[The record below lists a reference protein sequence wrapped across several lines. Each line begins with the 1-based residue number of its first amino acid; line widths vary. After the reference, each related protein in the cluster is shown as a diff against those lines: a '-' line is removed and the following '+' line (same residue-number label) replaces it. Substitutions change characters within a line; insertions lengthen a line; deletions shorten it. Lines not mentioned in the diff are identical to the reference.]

1 MALFVREPGP
11 PLAQFVN
18 VIWLSQGHVPG
29 PHRRERVLPAG
40 DCALIVDLADPRGY
54 AGVSGP
60 HSRGFEIDVA
70 AQFALGGVAFKPG
83 GAYPFFDVPLH
94 TLADD
99 FVALGDVWGCLATE
113 LRERVLEAPTP
124 DLKFAAFEDVLK
136 RRLARAPDRHPGV
149 VYAIAAFERAP
160 GASVIEVAGRTG
172 MSHRRFL
179 DLFDSEVGLTPK
191 VFCRILRF
199 QRVLRRVDTGRD
211 VDWTDVALS
220 CGYYDQA
227 HFIHDFQ
234 VFAGMTPTMYEQ
246 RRVSM
251 RHVAVLD

>member
-18 VIWLSQGHVPG
+18 AIWLSQGHVPG
-29 PHRRERVLPAG
+29 PHRHERVLPAG

-60 HSRGFEIDVA
+60 HSCGFEIEVA

-83 GAYPFFDVPLH
+83 GAFPFFDVPLH
-94 TLADD
+94 TLAND
-99 FVALGDVWGCLATE
+99 FVALGDVWGGFASE
-113 LRERVLEAPTP
+113 LRERVLEARTP
-124 DLKFAAFEDVLK
+124 DEKFAAFEDMLQ
-136 RRLARAPDRHPGV
+136 RRLASAPDRHPGV
-149 VYAIAAFERAP
+149 AYGIAAFERTP
-160 GASVIEVAGRTG
+160 GIPVAEVAGRSG
-172 MSHRRFL
+172 MSHRRFI
-179 DLFDSEVGLTPK
+179 DRFTREVGLTPK

-199 QRVLRRVDTGRD
+199 QRVLHRVDSGRD

-234 VFAGMTPTMYEQ
+234 AFAGMTPTMYEQ
-246 RRVSM
+246 RRVSL